1 MHEELNLMEK
11 EAFIGAAIKGA
22 KKGLGSIKAKRAQ
35 KVVTPNTTH
44 ASINNPLNSK
54 KFKAFDANEMKAN
67 EFQNVKDSAGII
79 QQMGLGAIRMV
90 PGQGSK
96 NVANKLSDNIA
107 KAKMGLR
114 KFDHE
119 FTGKVK
125 NKLGLKND
133 GVIDRFTSKTDNI
146 KVGTQ
151 KGPTGLTED
160 VNVAKKRHSMAAPIK
175 HTSGFVLPMLGYSY
189 ISDKFE
195 EAADNKAQQQ
205 MQQQMQQPYMPK
217 NAYSVIDNMEKQAAI
232 SKIAELESEL
242 ETSQGLLKF
251 AAAEKNV
258 LLNDNKSMMVKVAAY
273 EDTINHL
280 QNEIEKKASDLNEL
294 QQRMF
299 IRERTVNSVKL
310 AETMLE
316 HGIIKQ
322 AEFDDKVDYL
332 VSCDNDTFVM
342 HEKIASMNNGEKGLE
357 KEAFM
362 LEYRGKPSSR
372 SFDSNF
378 SSAGQTIDEAA
389 RDLLR
394 R

>member
-11 EAFIGAAIKGA
+11 EAFVGAAIKSA
-22 KKGLGSIKAKRAQ
+22 KGGLNALKAKRAQ
-35 KVVTPNTTH
+35 KVVTPNTTY
-44 ASINNPLNSK
+44 ASVNNPLNSK
-54 KFKAFDANEMKAN
+54 KFKAFNADEMKAN

-79 QQMGLGAIRMV
+79 QQMGLGALRMV

-107 KAKMGLR
+107 KAKLGLR

-125 NKLGLKND
+125 NKLGLKD
-133 GVIDRFTSKTDNI
+133 GGSLDRFTSKTDNI

-151 KGPTGLTED
+151 KGPTGLSED
-160 VNVAKKRHSMAAPIK
+160 VNVAKKRHSMGAPIK
-175 HTSGFVLPMLGYSY
+175 HTTGFVLPMLGYSY

-195 EAADNKAQQQ
+195 ESAENKAQQQ
-205 MQQQMQQPYMPK
+205 MQQQMQQQYMPK
-217 NAYSVIDNMEKQAAI
+217 NAYTVVDNMEKQAAM

-273 EDTINHL
+273 EDTINEL
-280 QNEIEKKASDLNEL
+280 QSEIEKKASDLNEL

-332 VSCDNDTFVM
+332 VSCDNDTFAM

-378 SSAGQTIDEAA
+378 SSTGQTIDEAA